1 MGDIFMNKQ
10 VFISYDHVD
19 AEFAENLM
27 HRIKDSGFDSWVDSE
42 DLRAGEEWQVSID
55 QAIKNA
61 FALIVIMSPDAQ
73 ASEYVT
79 YEWSFAWGAGVKVI
93 PVMYKQTQLHPRL
106 KTLQYLD
113 FTNYPTRPWDKL
125 FKALE
130 LAASSHSS
138 SPTQTTQ
145 DMSPEIV
152 EAAKLL
158 VAAAVAQVKEQASET
173 STHTPIGEKETE
185 KRISELITPKASQ
198 QLAGAK
204 VLWVDDRPQLNTYER
219 QALEQLGIQ
228 FTISTSTDDALE
240 KLQHPNYS
248 VIISDMGR
256 PPDKE
261 AGYTLLEEIRKRGIT
276 TPFII
281 YAGSRAPEYVTET
294 RRRGGLGTTN
304 RPIELFEM
312 VVDAIK
318 AG

>member
-1 MGDIFMNKQ
+1 MNKQ
-10 VFISYDHVD
+10 VFISYQHNDD
-19 AEFAENLM
+19 DFAELLKLK
-27 HRIKDSGFDSWVDSE
+27 IKDAGFDSWVDSE
-42 DLRAGEEWQVSID
+42 DLQAGEEWQVSID
-55 QAIKNA
+55 QAIKGA
-61 FALIVIMSPDAQ
+61 FALIVIMTPEAQ

-113 FTNYPTRPWDKL
+113 FTSKPKPWDKL
-125 FKALE
+125 FDALKI
-130 LAASSHSS
+130 AASAHSS

-145 DMSPEIV
+145 DFSPQIV
-152 EAAKLL
+152 EAAKLI
-158 VAAAVAQVKEQASET
+158 VAAALAQAQEQASEAPT
-173 STHTPIGEKETE
+173 NKPIEEKETE

-228 FTISTSTDDALE
+228 FTISTSTEDALE
-240 KLQHPNYS
+240 KLQGDNKYS

-256 PPDKE
+256 PPDKQ

-276 TPFII
+276 IPFII
-281 YAGSRAPEYVTET
+281 YAGSRAPEYVAET

-318 AG
+318 AR